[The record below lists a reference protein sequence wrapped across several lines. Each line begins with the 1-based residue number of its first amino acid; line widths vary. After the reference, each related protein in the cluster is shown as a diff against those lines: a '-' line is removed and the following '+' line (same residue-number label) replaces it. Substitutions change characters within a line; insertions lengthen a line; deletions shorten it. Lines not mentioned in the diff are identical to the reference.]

1 MYALLMDS
9 DGGLGRWNWIQLNV
23 VPVGSGTNL
32 CGFLVAGHDVSMRL
46 SNGKK

>member
-1 MYALLMDS
+1 MYALLTEN
-9 DGGLGRWNWIQLNV
+9 DGGSAWWSWILSNV